1 MPSAVRDPAPDPLR
15 GTSATRGSVLT
26 PSLSGWRLPVLA
38 VALVVVPAALATLQA
53 KVLPGGQATGWL
65 AVGPLLA
72 SLIFTWRGTALIG
85 GYTLAVALALLTA
98 QPSTFNAVDVVRLAV
113 VVALSVFAVLNCLLR
128 ERREAR
134 LSQMTQVAHV
144 AQDALVN
151 AVPPRA
157 GNWTFATRYR
167 SAAQLAR
174 VGGDLVEVVA
184 TPTGM
189 RAMLGDVRGKGLPA
203 VHLASTALTAFR
215 QGCLQDGAS
224 LADVARLVDAAVTSR
239 AGDEDF
245 VTAVFIES
253 DDQGWLQIV
262 NCGHPPP
269 LLLPSDAEL
278 RALSPPSYDSPL
290 GLAPRLRVHA
300 HPVTVGDRLLLYT
313 DGLMEARDHTG
324 RFFDLATAWRS
335 ADGPDLER
343 TLDQLLLAVDEHA
356 NGSLDDDLAVLVGRV
371 EQSAPAAERPTPAR
385 RDPNLS

>member
-1 MPSAVRDPAPDPLR
+1 MHSAAPDQAPDTGGVAAASPR
-15 GTSATRGSVLT
+15 TARPGSRQD
-26 PSLSGWRLPVLA
+26 SRLIVLA
-38 VALVVVPAALATLQA
+38 VALVVAPAALAALQA
-53 KVLPGGQATGWL
+53 VALPGGQATGWL

-72 SLIFTWRGTALIG
+72 SLVFPWRGTALIG
-85 GYTLAVALALLTA
+85 GYTLAVAVALLIA
-98 QPSTFNAVDVVRLAV
+98 QPSAFSGVDLIRLT
-113 VVALSVFAVLNCLLR
+113 VVAALSAFAVLNCLLR
-128 ERREAR
+128 ERREAALR
-134 LSQMTQVAHV
+134 QMTRVAHV

-151 AVPPRA
+151 PVPSRA

-224 LADVARLVDAAVTSR
+224 LVEVARLVDTAVSSH

-245 VTAVFIES
+245 VTAVFVES
-253 DDQGWLQIV
+253 DEQEWLQIV

-269 LLLPSDAEL
+269 LLLPADGEL
-278 RALSPPSYDSPL
+278 RALTPPSYDSPL

-313 DGLMEARDHTG
+313 DGLMEARDRSGH
-324 RFFDLATAWRS
+324 FFDLAAAWRQ

-343 TLDQLLLAVDEHA
+343 TLDDLLQSVQDHA
-356 NGSLDDDLAVLVGRV
+356 GGEVDDDLAVLVGRV
-371 EQSAPAAERPTPAR
+371 EQPAAAADRGSNAV
-385 RDPNLS
+385 